1 MENREFEENKIEGRN
16 AVLEAFRAGRSVDK
30 LFVLDGNQDG
40 PCLLYTSWD
49 DVVALSFL
57 SYDDSFYE
65 LLPYE
70 AITKEEYDARKAA
83 MRPFNPSLLTRYE
96 YEESDFDIGDS
107 DCSTG
112 ACPVR

>member
-1 MENREFEENKIEGRN
+1 MGWDN
-16 AVLEAFRAGRSVDK
+16 
-30 LFVLDGNQDG
+30 
-40 PCLLYTSWD
+40 WD

-70 AITKEEYDARKAA
+70 AITKEEYDARKTA

-112 ACPVR
+112 GVSGQIVKQKNIFVTGFEFAFSGIIFKLR